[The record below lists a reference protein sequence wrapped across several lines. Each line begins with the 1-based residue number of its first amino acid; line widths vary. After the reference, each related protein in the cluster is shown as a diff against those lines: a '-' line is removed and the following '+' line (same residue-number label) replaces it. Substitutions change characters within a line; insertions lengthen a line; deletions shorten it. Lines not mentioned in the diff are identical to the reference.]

1 MASMPRLAVSVRLL
15 GALCP
20 VLALSQ
26 FLRTTLAVIAPEMVR
41 DLDISAEAL
50 GLLTGAFFIA
60 SALMQIPVGV
70 LLDRFG
76 PRRLVPTLLGIT
88 VAGAF
93 LFASAHSVVLLIAGQ
108 FLIGVGCS
116 GVFMGGL
123 VTISRWYPRDR
134 FATIASIAL
143 AISNIGPVLSGTPF
157 AAVTQA
163 IGWRGAYE
171 AIAVITAALAL
182 LVFIAIRDAPPGHP
196 FHSRA
201 TESFVTA
208 LRSVGHVL
216 SDRRIF
222 GVLAIGFVVY
232 SSTIAIRGLWAGP
245 FLADVYHLGAL
256 DRGNVLVA
264 MSLALI
270 AYISIIGPLDRVV
283 DSRKRVVAGT
293 ALVFV
298 AIMAVMAF
306 SPGMGFWTTVVL
318 LCLSLVGG
326 AANVHIL
333 AHGRAFFSDQYVGRA
348 LTTVNGTIF
357 VGVGVIQVATGFI
370 IGAFP
375 TAPGGGAPEIAY
387 RAVFGFLAV
396 VVLLAVLFYAR
407 VEDAR
412 PSQDN
417 A

>member
-1 MASMPRLAVSVRLL
+1 MTDMPRLGVTLRLL

-26 FLRTTLAVIAPEMVR
+26 FLRTALAVIAPEMTR
-41 DLDISAEAL
+41 DLGLSAEAL

-60 SALMQIPVGV
+60 SAIMQIPVGI

-76 PRRLVPTLLGIT
+76 PRRVVPGLLGVT
-88 VAGAF
+88 VAGAL
-93 LFASAHSVVLLIAGQ
+93 LFASAHSVALLIAGQ

-134 FATIASIAL
+134 FATVASIAL

-163 IGWRGAYE
+163 IGWRGAYDG
-171 AIAVITAALAL
+171 IALVTAALAGIVYL
-182 LVFIAIRDAPPGHP
+182 AIRDAPPGHP

-201 TESFVTA
+201 AESFVSA
-208 LRSVGHVL
+208 FRNVGHVL
-216 SDRRIF
+216 RDRRIF

-245 FLADVYHLGAL
+245 YLADVYDLGPL
-256 DRGNVLVA
+256 DRGNVLVV
-264 MSLALI
+264 MSLSLI
-270 AYISIIGPLDRVV
+270 AFIFLFGPLDRVL
-283 DSRKRVVAGT
+283 DSRKRVVAGS
-293 ALVFV
+293 AAVFV
-298 AIMAVMAF
+298 VIMIFMAL
-306 SPGMGFWTTVVL
+306 SPGLDFWLAVVL
-318 LCLSLVGG
+318 LCLALLGG

-333 AHGRAFFSDQYVGRA
+333 AHGRAFFSDQMVGRA
-348 LTTVNGTIF
+348 LTTVNCVIF

-370 IGAFP
+370 VGAFP
-375 TAPGGGAPEIAY
+375 VSPEGAAPEIAY
-387 RAVFGFLAV
+387 QAVFGFLAL
-396 VVLLAVLFYAR
+396 VVLAALVLYAR
-407 VEDAR
+407 TEDAR
-412 PSQDN
+412 PSQDK
-417 A
+417 

>member
-1 MASMPRLAVSVRLL
+1 MDGMPRFGVTLRLL
-15 GALCP
+15 GVLCP

-26 FLRTTLAVIAPEMVR
+26 FLRTALAVIAPELVR
-41 DLDISAEAL
+41 DLGLSAEVL

-76 PRRLVPTLLGIT
+76 PRRAVPGLLIMT

-108 FLIGVGCS
+108 FLIGVGCA

-143 AISNIGPVLSGTPF
+143 AISNVGPVLSGTPF
-157 AAVTQA
+157 AAATQA
-163 IGWRGAYE
+163 IGWRGAYD
-171 AIAVITAALAL
+171 AIALITAALAA
-182 LVFIAIRDAPPGHP
+182 LVYIAIRDAPPGHP
-196 FHSRA
+196 FHARA
-201 TESFVTA
+201 TESFASA
-208 LRSVGHVL
+208 LRSVGDVL
-216 SDRRIF
+216 REPRIF

-245 FLADVYHLGAL
+245 YLADVYDLGPL
-256 DRGNVLVA
+256 ERGNVLVI

-270 AYISIIGPLDRVV
+270 AFISLVGPLDRVV

-293 ALVFV
+293 AMIFV
-298 AIMAVMAF
+298 AIMAVMTVE
-306 SPGMGFWTTVVL
+306 PGLNLWLVVAL
-318 LCLSLVGG
+318 LCLALLGG

-333 AHGRAFFSDQYVGRA
+333 AHGRAFFSDHLVGRA
-348 LTTVNGTIF
+348 LTTVNCVIF
-357 VGVGVIQVATGFI
+357 VGVGIIQVATGFI
-370 IGAFP
+370 VGAFP
-375 TAPGGGAPEIAY
+375 TSAGGAAPEIAY
-387 RAVFGFLAV
+387 RAVFAFLAL
-396 VVLLAVLFYAR
+396 VVLVALLFYIR
-407 VEDAR
+407 TEDAP
-412 PSQDN
+412 PSRDR
-417 A
+417 

>member
-1 MASMPRLAVSVRLL
+1 MPRLGVTLRLL

-26 FLRTTLAVIAPEMVR
+26 FLRTALAVIAPEMTR
-41 DLDISAEAL
+41 DLGLSAEAL

-60 SALMQIPVGV
+60 SAIMQIPVGV

-76 PRRLVPTLLGIT
+76 PRRVVPVLLGVT
-88 VAGAF
+88 VTGS
-93 LFASAHSVVLLIAGQ
+93 LMFASAHSVYLLIASQ

-157 AAVTQA
+157 AAATQA
-163 IGWRGAYE
+163 IGWRGAYD
-171 AIAVITAALAL
+171 AIALITAGLAAL
-182 LVFIAIRDAPPGHP
+182 VYIAIRDAPPDHP
-196 FHSRA
+196 FHSRS

-216 SDRRIF
+216 GDRRIF

-245 FLADVYHLGAL
+245 YLADVYHLGPL
-256 DRGNVLVA
+256 QRGNVLVV

-270 AYISIIGPLDRVV
+270 TFIALIGPLDRIV
-283 DSRKRVVAGT
+283 DSRKRVVGGT
-293 ALVFV
+293 AAIFV
-298 AIMAVMAF
+298 VIMSYMAF
-306 SPGMGFWTTVVL
+306 SPGLDFWFAIVL
-318 LCLSLVGG
+318 LCLALLGG

-333 AHGRAFFSDQYVGRA
+333 AHGRAFFSDQLVGRA
-348 LTTVNGTIF
+348 LTTVNCVIF
-357 VGVGVIQVATGFI
+357 VGVGIIQVATGFI
-370 IGAFP
+370 VGAFP
-375 TAPGGGAPEIAY
+375 VSAEGAAPEIAY

-396 VVLLAVLFYAR
+396 VVVLALVFYAR
-407 VEDAR
+407 TEDAR
-412 PSQDN
+412 PSRDK
-417 A
+417 

>member
-1 MASMPRLAVSVRLL
+1 MPRLGVSLRLL

-26 FLRTTLAVIAPEMVR
+26 FLRTALAVIAPEMTR
-41 DLDISAEAL
+41 DLGLSAEAL

-60 SALMQIPVGV
+60 SAFMQIPVGV

-76 PRRLVPTLLGIT
+76 PRRVVPALLGVT
-88 VAGAF
+88 VTGS
-93 LFASAHSVVLLIAGQ
+93 LMFASAHSVYLLIASQ

-157 AAVTQA
+157 AAATQA
-163 IGWRGAYE
+163 IGWRGAYD
-171 AIAVITAALAL
+171 AIALITAGLAAW
-182 LVFIAIRDAPPGHP
+182 VYIAIRDAPPDHP
-196 FHSRA
+196 FHSRSP
-201 TESFVTA
+201 ESFVTT
-208 LRSVGHVL
+208 LRSVGNVL
-216 SDRRIF
+216 GDRRIF

-245 FLADVYHLGAL
+245 YLADVYHLGPL
-256 DRGNVLVA
+256 QRGNVLVV

-270 AYISIIGPLDRVV
+270 TFIALVGPLDRVI
-283 DSRKRVVAGT
+283 DSRKRVVAGS
-293 ALVFV
+293 AAVFV
-298 AIMAVMAF
+298 IIMTYMTF
-306 SPGMGFWTTVVL
+306 SPGLDFWLAVVL
-318 LCLSLVGG
+318 LCLALLGG

-333 AHGRAFFSDQYVGRA
+333 AHGRAFFSDQLVGRA
-348 LTTVNGTIF
+348 LTTVNCVIF
-357 VGVGVIQVATGFI
+357 VGVGIIQVATGFI
-370 IGAFP
+370 VGAFP
-375 TAPGGGAPEIAY
+375 TSAEGAAPEIAY

-396 VVLLAVLFYAR
+396 VVVVALVLYAR
-407 VEDAR
+407 TQDAR
-412 PSQDN
+412 PSHDS
-417 A
+417 